1 MPLEESTPSEYQRVF
16 AEMAQERPD
25 AIIVHD
31 IGDLIPY
38 RELIIGWLRV
48 SSSTGRRGLTLN
60 DLPDKSSI
68 GSKMIASA
76 GSASVPVHRSY
87 MAEGG
92 APPAPIGGFPIAS
105 CRLKKLPSQ
114 A

>member
-1 MPLEESTPSEYQRVF
+1 METEPGVPSVF
-16 AEMAQERPD
+16 AVNVGFISDKAAPKR
-25 AIIVHD
+25 
-31 IGDLIPY
+31 DL
-38 RELIIGWLRV
+38 L
-48 SSSTGRRGLTLN
+48 LTLN

-105 CRLKKLPSQ
+105 CRLKKLASQ